1 MERREDTPHLDEGGE
16 ADAWPT
22 PMFVEFFLS
31 VVAPNMMVVR
41 DGRMDGW
48 MDGCAGGEVEAVERA
63 AAEVKE
69 GGNVGGF
76 LHNHGRERRGVVGC
90 GRSLFYLATTL
101 KTLATEEKGKNSW
114 GGIGVVDTAQQKFF
128 DLCDFSGK
136 LAGRQ

>member
-22 PMFVEFFLS
+22 PMFVEFSLS
-31 VVAPNMMVVR
+31 VVVPNMMVVR

-76 LHNHGRERRGVVGC
+76 LHNHGRERRGVRGDDHFFIWRR
-90 GRSLFYLATTL
+90 RSKLSQRKKRERTL
-101 KTLATEEKGKNSW
+101 
-114 GGIGVVDTAQQKFF
+114 GVV
-128 DLCDFSGK
+128 SGWSTLHK
-136 LAGRQ
+136 NNSSACV